1 MIFAIILLSVILLV
15 AFVATVCAKGSSL
28 ASRQED
34 YLEECEKQKTKK
46 QKTIT
51 IKAKTL

>member
-15 AFVATVCAKGSSL
+15 AFVAAVCTKGSSL

-34 YLEECEKQKTKK
+34 YLEECEKQKHKNNNHK
-46 QKTIT
+46 S
-51 IKAKTL
+51 